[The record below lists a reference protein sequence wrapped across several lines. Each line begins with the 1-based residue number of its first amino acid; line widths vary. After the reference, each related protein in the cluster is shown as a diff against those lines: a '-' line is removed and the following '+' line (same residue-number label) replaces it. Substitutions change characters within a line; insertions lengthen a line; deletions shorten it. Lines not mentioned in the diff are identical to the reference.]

1 MKATKSLGPVLAA
14 LAAITSFLPAMA
26 DTSVSTTTIT
36 STSRPVVILQ
46 GSAMTAPTMQVTGY
60 SGKSVTTPSRFPIV
74 LAKFTATNGITIF
87 YPAAREDLCMRRDDL
102 FARILIEQADGQL
115 SSSASGDFINRLS
128 SIDAE
133 KSKTP
138 TDTESRAYYKHVKD
152 TYADYDEL
160 AQDIQT
166 SSGQGNKQ
174 LAGSYSYKVF

>member
-1 MKATKSLGPVLAA
+1 MKATKTLGPVLAA

-26 DTSVSTTTIT
+26 DTSITTIT
-36 STSRPVVILQ
+36 TTSKPVVILQ
-46 GSAMTAPTMQVTGY
+46 GSAMTAPTIQVTGF
-60 SGKSVTTPSRFPIV
+60 SGKSVTTASRFPIV
-74 LAKFTATNGITIF
+74 LAKFTASNGITIF
-87 YPAAREDLCMRRDDL
+87 YPAAREDLSMRRDDL

-115 SSSASGDFINRLS
+115 SSSASGDFINRLA

-133 KSKTP
+133 KAKTP

-166 SSGQGNKQ
+166 SSHQGNKQ
-174 LAGSYSYKVF
+174 LAGSYNYKVF

>member
-1 MKATKSLGPVLAA
+1 
-14 LAAITSFLPAMA
+14 
-26 DTSVSTTTIT
+26 
-36 STSRPVVILQ
+36 
-46 GSAMTAPTMQVTGY
+46 MQVTGY

-87 YPAAREDLCMRRDDL
+87 YPAAREDLSMRRDDL

-115 SSSASGDFINRLS
+115 SSSASGDFINRLA

-174 LAGSYSYKVF
+174 LASSYSYKVF